1 METVVL
7 VCIFFFNG
15 RVLGWQFLSST
26 TSDMLTQLKQSILGG
41 TLALWGDL
49 QNKVSWS
56 CTFRKCYRL
65 KD

>member
-41 TLALWGDL
+41 TLALWG
-49 QNKVSWS
+49 
-56 CTFRKCYRL
+56 
-65 KD
+65 